1 MDFKNVP
8 LEELLETASAI
19 RDAHKGKIITF
30 SKKVFIPLTTLCR
43 DFCGYCT
50 FRKSPSEGGRY
61 LTPDEVLNIARRG
74 EKLGCKE
81 ALFSLGDKPEL
92 LYDEARVQLKVLG
105 CETTLE
111 YLKKMCEL
119 VLSETTLLPHL
130 NPGIM
135 TYEDMQELKPVSV
148 SMGIMLENI
157 SPRLTDA
164 GMPHEC
170 AEDKIPSLRVQTIAD
185 AGRLSIPFTTGILIG
200 IGETFE
206 ERIHSLLAIR
216 ALHEKY
222 EHIQEVIIQ
231 NFKRKPHIPMHDH
244 SEPEHEDFLRTVA
257 MARIL
262 LGGEIN
268 IQAPPNLS
276 ENYARLLSAG
286 INDWGGISPVTK
298 DYINP
303 ERAWPEIDT
312 LREKTREKGFMLKER
327 LAVYPE
333 FISEKFLAPP
343 FHERALKMHTK
354 HTELTSLPVKSSA
367 TTLYSSRV

>member
-1 MDFKNVP
+1 MFNFNDRP
-8 LEELLETASAI
+8 LNELLEEAAGM
-19 RDAHKGKIITF
+19 RDRHKGKTVTF

-50 FRKSPSEGGRY
+50 FRKSPQEGGRY

-92 LYDEARVQLKVLG
+92 LYPEAREQLKKLG
-105 CETTLE
+105 CKTTLE

-135 TYEDMQELKPVSV
+135 SYEDMQELKPVSA

-157 SPRLTDA
+157 SPRLMDA
-164 GMPHEC
+164 GMPHEN
-170 AEDKIPSLRVQTIAD
+170 AQDKIPQLRVQTMAD
-185 AGRLSIPFTTGILIG
+185 AGRLNIPFTTGILIG
-200 IGETFE
+200 IGETFD
-206 ERIHSLLAIR
+206 ERVHSLLAIK
-216 ALHEKY
+216 ALHDKY

-231 NFKRKPHIPMHDH
+231 NFRRKPHIPMKDH
-244 SEPEHEDFLRTVA
+244 PEPGFEDFLRTVA

-276 ENYARLLSAG
+276 ENYEALLDAG

-303 ERAWPEIDT
+303 ERAWPEIES
-312 LREKTREKGFMLKER
+312 LREKTEEKGFSLKER

-333 FISEKFLAPP
+333 FITEKFLVTPL
-343 FHERALKMHTK
+343 HDRALRY
-354 HTELTSLPVKSSA
+354 LTPA
-367 TTLYSSRV
+367 

>member
-1 MDFKNVP
+1 MLDFKNIP
-8 LEELLETASAI
+8 LNELLDEAAGI
-19 RDAHKGKIITF
+19 RDRHKGKTITF

-61 LTPDEVLNIARRG
+61 LTPDEVLGIARRG

-92 LYDEARVQLKVLG
+92 LYDKAREQLKKLG

-135 TYEDMQELKPVSV
+135 TYDDMQELKPVSA
-148 SMGIMLENI
+148 SMGIMIENI
-157 SPRLTDA
+157 SPRLMNA

-170 AEDKIPSLRVQTIAD
+170 ADDKIPQVRAQTIAD
-185 AGRLSIPFTTGILIG
+185 AGRLNIPFTTGILIG

-206 ERIHSLLAIR
+206 ERVRSLLAIR
-216 ALHEKY
+216 ALHDKY

-231 NFKRKPHIPMHDH
+231 NFRRKPHIPMRGHP
-244 SEPEHEDFLRTVA
+244 EPEFEDFLRTVA

-262 LGGEIN
+262 LGGEMN

-276 ENYARLLSAG
+276 ENYARLLDAG

-303 ERAWPEIDT
+303 ERAWPEIET
-312 LREKTREKGFMLKER
+312 LREKTEEKGFTLKER

-333 FISEKFLAPP
+333 FISEKFLSPP
-343 FHERALKMHTK
+343 LYERALSY
-354 HTELTSLPVKSSA
+354 LTPA
-367 TTLYSSRV
+367 

>member
-1 MDFKNVP
+1 MMDFKNIP
-8 LEELLETASAI
+8 LNELLDEGAGI
-19 RDAHKGKIITF
+19 RDRHKGKTITF

-50 FRKSPSEGGRY
+50 FRKSPQEGGRY

-92 LYDEARVQLKVLG
+92 LYPEARAQLKKFG
-105 CETTLE
+105 CKTTLE
-111 YLKKMCEL
+111 YLKKMCGL
-119 VLSETTLLPHL
+119 VLSKTTLLPHL

-135 TYEDMQELKPVSV
+135 SYEDMQELKPVSA

-157 SPRLTDA
+157 SPRLLDA

-170 AEDKIPSLRVQTIAD
+170 ADDKIPSLRVQTIAD
-185 AGRLSIPFTTGILIG
+185 AGRLNIPFTTGILIG
-200 IGETFE
+200 IGETFD
-206 ERIHSLLAIR
+206 ERVHSLLAIK
-216 ALHEKY
+216 ALHDKY

-231 NFKRKPHIPMHDH
+231 NFRRKPHIPMREHP
-244 SEPEHEDFLRTVA
+244 EPEFDDFLRTVA
-257 MARIL
+257 AARIL

-303 ERAWPEIDT
+303 ERAWPEIEI
-312 LREKTREKGFMLKER
+312 LREKTKEKGFTLKER

-333 FISEKFLAPP
+333 FISEKFLTVSL
-343 FHERALKMHTK
+343 HSHTLNMHRE
-354 HTELTSLPVKSSA
+354 HGELVHLPEKITA
-367 TTLYSSRV
+367 F